1 MSTRPRPR
9 RGGSP
14 SIRGGPMRW
23 CLWGHRRS
31 GLQGD
36 LPSAAGPSRAAP
48 VRRPRHRGGHVGLGL
63 GAATGPRPATAW
75 SNTAA
80 STRTP
85 LPGCRRCC
93 ATFRR
98 PPLEVFGELVPAR
111 SNHLACGSARICGS
125 PWPCGSRRRARTRRR
140 RRRGSCGSS
149 ATSVAMRGRATLVRG
164 GRLTTVAGSRV
175 RRQPGRHRGW
185 PLSAASSQLEAGVP
199 DRPKYPEA
207 GWTAKLKACEPRICQ
222 QFASN
227 HASRCRILHRVAS
240 MRSSWRPALIDGHAW
255 VCAEV

>member
-1 MSTRPRPR
+1 MERLRARAPRQPGATRQPRPGRLCQAVVAAALHSGGR
-9 RGGSP
+9 RWRSSGSWSP
-14 SIRGGPMRW
+14 PGPIT
-23 CLWGHRRS
+23 C
-31 GLQGD
+31 
-36 LPSAAGPSRAAP
+36 
-48 VRRPRHRGGHVGLGL
+48 
-63 GAATGPRPATAW
+63 
-75 SNTAA
+75 
-80 STRTP
+80 
-85 LPGCRRCC
+85 
-93 ATFRR
+93 
-98 PPLEVFGELVPAR
+98 
-111 SNHLACGSARICGS
+111 ACGSARICGS

-240 MRSSWRPALIDGHAW
+240 MRSPWRPALIDGHAW